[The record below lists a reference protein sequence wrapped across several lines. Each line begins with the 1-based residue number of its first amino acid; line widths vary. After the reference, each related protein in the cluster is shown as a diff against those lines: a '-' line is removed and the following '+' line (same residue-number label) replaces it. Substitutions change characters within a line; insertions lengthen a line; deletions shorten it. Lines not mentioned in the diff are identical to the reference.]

1 MDIDYSGRPLSPG
14 ARVLGAGWQCRM
26 VRGRRGESLR
36 TFDTCQ
42 LMVPGSVSMSS
53 RGPAPAPWCAEEAVA
68 VVLSLC
74 CLAGALLVLV
84 GCLLLHRQRLHDW

>member
-1 MDIDYSGRPLSPG
+1 MWILIISEGRGPRVPG
-14 ARVLGAGWQCRM
+14 CG

-42 LMVPGSVSMSS
+42 LMVPGPGSVSMSS
-53 RGPAPAPWCAEEAVA
+53 KGPAPAPWCAEEAVA

>member
-1 MDIDYSGRPLSPG
+1 MWILIISEGRGPRVPG
-14 ARVLGAGWQCRM
+14 CG

-53 RGPAPAPWCAEEAVA
+53 SGPAPAPWCAEEAVA